1 MTDTVVDAEAGGRY
15 AVDPAVVRRLARRVV
30 AGPRAATTTTVA
42 PFTGAPLADL
52 PLSTPDDV
60 AVAVD
65 AARAAQRDWARR
77 SVAERAR
84 PLLALHDLVLDAQD
98 ELLDLIQLENGK
110 ARLYALE
117 EVFDVAVVARH
128 YCRRASS
135 YLRPRRRPGAI
146 PLLTQP
152 VELRHPKGVV
162 GVISPW
168 NYPLTL
174 AVSDALPALAAGN
187 GVVLKPATQTALTA
201 LRALELLTDAG
212 VPEGLVQVIL
222 GDGATVGSALVDAV
236 DQVSF
241 TGSTRTGR
249 QVAERAG
256 RRLVGASL
264 ELGGKNALYVADDA
278 DLDRAAEGAVRACF
292 ASTGQ
297 LCIGIE
303 RVLLHEEVADAF
315 LDRFLARV
323 RRLRLGTALDFSADV
338 GSLTSPRQLEV
349 VTRHVEDAVAR
360 GARVLAGGRQRP
372 DVGPLFYEP
381 TVLDG
386 VPRTALC
393 YGEET
398 FGPVACVYRVS
409 GDDEAVARANE
420 GDYGL
425 NASIWTRDVA
435 RGRRVAAR
443 VVAGTVNVNEGYGP
457 AWGSVAAPMGGMR
470 ASGLGR
476 RHGAEGIHRYTE
488 SQNVTA
494 QHVLGLGVPHGMTA
508 EQFARTMTTTLRLM
522 KRAGLR

>member
-1 MTDTVVDAEAGGRY
+1 MTDTVVEAGGRY
-15 AVDPAVVRRLARRVV
+15 AVDPDVVRRLARRVV
-30 AGPRAATTTTVA
+30 AGPRAATTITTA
-42 PFTGAPLADL
+42 PFTGTPVAEL

-65 AARAAQRDWARR
+65 AARAAQRAWARR

-84 PLLALHDLVLDAQD
+84 PLLDLHDLVLDAQS
-98 ELLDLIQLENGK
+98 ELLDLIQLQNGK

-128 YCRRASS
+128 YARRASS
-135 YLRPRRRPGAI
+135 YLRPRRRAGAI

-162 GVISPW
+162 GVIAPW
-168 NYPLTL
+168 NYPLAL
-174 AVSDALPALAAGN
+174 AISDTLPALVAGN
-187 GVVLKPATQTALTA
+187 GVVLKPDTQTALAA
-201 LRALELLTDAG
+201 LRGLELLTEAG

-222 GDGATVGSALVDAV
+222 GDGGTVGSALVDATDYV
-236 DQVSF
+236 AF

-256 RRLVGASL
+256 RRLIGASM

-292 ASTGQ
+292 ANTGQ

-303 RVLLHEEVADAF
+303 RVLLHEEIADAF

-323 RRLRLGTALDFSADV
+323 RRLRLGTGLDFSADV
-338 GSLTSPRQLEV
+338 GSLTTRRQLDV
-349 VTRHVEDAVAR
+349 VTRHVEEAVAQ
-360 GARVLAGGRQRP
+360 GARVLAGGRPRP

-386 VPRTALC
+386 VPPTATC

-398 FGPVACVYRVS
+398 FGPVASVYRVA

-425 NASIWTRDVA
+425 NASIWTKDVA
-435 RGRRVAAR
+435 RGRRIAAR
-443 VVAGTVNVNEGYGP
+443 VIAGTVNVNEAYGA

-476 RHGAEGIHRYTE
+476 RHGAEGIHRFTE
-488 SQNVTA
+488 AQNVTA
-494 QHVLGLGVPHGMTA
+494 QHLLSLGVPPGMSP
-508 EQFARTMTTTLRLM
+508 EQFTRTMTTTLRLM
-522 KRAGLR
+522 KRVGLR